1 MEKENRKYFTNQKE
15 RISILIPTHND
26 SKYLKHCLDSIVS
39 QTYKNFEIIICD
51 DCSREEEF
59 DTIKSIVESY
69 NSKCDS
75 ITLHRNETNLGYQKN
90 WNKLIELANNE
101 MFHILHADDVF
112 HNNEVIFKLV
122 KFLND
127 NNDFA
132 LVGGLVDIIDAN
144 GSLLNSS
151 NGNGDKIWQK
161 GEVYE
166 FVTQKNSHINCSTV
180 MMRKSFVKQVGLF
193 DPGIE
198 GADEEL
204 WPRVLTKFPIAELGE
219 SLVSHRIHPEQTEAK
234 FWFNK
239 KNFTD
244 TWKKFKVVIEYEERV
259 PVRKK
264 MKKHLRKKFSRSALY
279 VADRVLKEFQSKKMS
294 LWHLMVSMRFDPLII
309 IKSKGYWLTLLRNF
323 KSKESLINKQNS

>member
-1 MEKENRKYFTNQKE
+1 MQTENKRNIFNQKE

-26 SKYLKHCLDSIVS
+26 SKYLKECLDSIVT

-51 DCSREEEF
+51 DCSKEDEF
-59 DTIKSIVESY
+59 NKIKSIVDSY

-90 WNKLIELANNE
+90 WNKLIDLTNNE

-112 HNNEVIFKLV
+112 HNNEVISKLV
-122 KFLND
+122 RFLN
-127 NNDFA
+127 NHKDFA

-144 GSLLNSS
+144 GILLNSS
-151 NGNGDKIWQK
+151 NGNGDKKWKK
-161 GEVYE
+161 GEVFE

-219 SLVSHRIHPEQTEAK
+219 SLVSHRIHSEQTESK

-244 TWKKFKVVIEYEERV
+244 TWKKFNVVIDYEDRV
-259 PVRKK
+259 HLRRK

-294 LWHLMVSMRFDPLII
+294 IWHLMVSLRFEPLIVL
-309 IKSKGYWLTLLRNF
+309 KRKAYWVVLLRNLRSK
-323 KSKESLINKQNS
+323 KSLANNNK

>member
-1 MEKENRKYFTNQKE
+1 MEKDKSRHITEQKE

-26 SKYLKHCLDSIVS
+26 SKYLKQCLDSIVS

-51 DCSREEEF
+51 DYSSEEEF
-59 DTIKSIVESY
+59 EKIKTIVDGY

-90 WNKLIELANNE
+90 WNKLIELSNNE

-112 HNNEVIFKLV
+112 HNNEVISKLV
-122 KFLND
+122 KFLN
-127 NNDFA
+127 NNKDFA

-144 GSLLNSS
+144 DMLLNSS

-161 GEVYE
+161 GEICE

-193 DPGIE
+193 DPRIE

-219 SLVSHRIHPEQTEAK
+219 SLVSHRIHPEQTESK

-259 PVRKK
+259 PLRKK
-264 MKKHLRKKFSRSALY
+264 MKKHLRKKFSRSSLH
-279 VADRVLKEFQSKKMS
+279 VADRVLTEFQSKKMS
-294 LWHLMVSMRFDPLII
+294 LWHLLVSLRFEPLLIL
-309 IKSKGYWLTLLRNF
+309 KSKGYWETLLRNF
-323 KSKESLINKQNS
+323 KSKKSLANNKN